1 MTGIS
6 SNGAQYLLSYDMF
19 GRPSETEINGLTAMT
34 TTYNS
39 DGQLSRVDYLN
50 GEYVEYSY
58 DDDYN
63 LEKIKWN
70 GYNKYEYSYNS
81 QGQIG
86 RLKDYDNNVV
96 WDYSY
101 DLAGRATGIE
111 GSNGTLVDYG
121 YDEKGNLARFEVSD
135 SGSPLLNMQYSYDE
149 FNRPSAVTSSAMS
162 GSPVQSYSYDT
173 LGRTQ
178 SISSTYN
185 SANSQSKIT
194 SNYSYVT
201 GAGGQTGRVS
211 SVEYV
216 KTTANGSTAL
226 LPTTSYTYDLNGNI
240 THIHEGGVLKA
251 HYYYDGLNR
260 LAREDNGY
268 IGKTIVYEYNSG
280 GDILSR
286 TEYALTNSE
295 TLGEAVNVIE
305 YRYDD
310 LNHLNGVTLY
320 DETDIIGY
328 DTLGTPTVYRDYQLA
343 WEKGNRLTMMNSA
356 ENSLLFG
363 YDASGLRTW
372 RIVNEDYTEYTY
384 IGTTLVSQDTDGEII
399 NFSYT
404 ASGAPYGFTLNG
416 TSYFYLLNL
425 QGDIIG
431 IYDSNGNIVVQYVY
445 DSWGKLISITGSLAD
460 TVGVKNPLRYRG
472 YYYDTLSGLYYLQSR
487 YYDPE
492 TGRFIS
498 SDTLLIAG
506 NDTIQGTNLF
516 AYCYNNPIMYSDPTG
531 RAAEKYCNKALV
543 DLFEVILSAGIF
555 ASLCEIFGV
564 KAYEKLPVNNSQG
577 FVADFTLDI
586 YRFSISETTKF
597 WVEFPINVIPG
608 LIVESLVT
616 FATKDSNIGSKAKS
630 IAAGIITYA
639 LSYLFGAS
647 DIILE
652 GDYILYHFTFWE
664 VRDEWPIGNF
674 YFHNF
679 YFLLYKGSK
688 YDEEF
693 SPYKAKYV
701 VAN

>member
-1 MTGIS
+1 
-6 SNGAQYLLSYDMF
+6 
-19 GRPSETEINGLTAMT
+19 
-34 TTYNS
+34 
-39 DGQLSRVDYLN
+39 
-50 GEYVEYSY
+50 
-58 DDDYN
+58 
-63 LEKIKWN
+63 
-70 GYNKYEYSYNS
+70 
-81 QGQIG
+81 
-86 RLKDYDNNVV
+86 
-96 WDYSY
+96 
-101 DLAGRATGIE
+101 
-111 GSNGTLVDYG
+111 
-121 YDEKGNLARFEVSD
+121 
-135 SGSPLLNMQYSYDE
+135 MQYSYDE

-516 AYCYNNPIMYSDPTG
+516 AYCYNNPVMYVDPTG
-531 RAAEKYCNKALV
+531 QMTTEEVIYFSTGLIGGMLFLEKYLPLMNLDHFMRDIADANLSGMEVTQTILSLCMLIEDGYEGSAG
-543 DLFEVILSAGIF
+543 DLFVMATKNMPNKKGTDGWKPRIDKKHGSQNRQKSGSRERNVGHPESEEHSRRAKGNRT
-555 ASLCEIFGV
+555 GV
-564 KAYEKLPVNNSQG
+564 KK
-577 FVADFTLDI
+577 
-586 YRFSISETTKF
+586 
-597 WVEFPINVIPG
+597 
-608 LIVESLVT
+608 
-616 FATKDSNIGSKAKS
+616 KS
-630 IAAGIITYA
+630 IKNAIVVGGLAWTLANNFTGIGISDDWLIPILIT
-639 LSYLFGAS
+639 SMAS
-647 DIILE
+647 
-652 GDYILYHFTFWE
+652 
-664 VRDEWPIGNF
+664 
-674 YFHNF
+674 
-679 YFLLYKGSK
+679 
-688 YDEEF
+688 
-693 SPYKAKYV
+693 
-701 VAN
+701 